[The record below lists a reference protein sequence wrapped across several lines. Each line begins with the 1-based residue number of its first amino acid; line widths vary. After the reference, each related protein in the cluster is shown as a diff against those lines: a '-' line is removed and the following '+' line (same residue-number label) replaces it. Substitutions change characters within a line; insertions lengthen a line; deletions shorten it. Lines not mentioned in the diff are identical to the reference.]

1 MTTKLNLLVVS
12 MVTLGLAGAVSGCE
26 AHAQVGTPAPAT
38 PPPPPAPPAPAP
50 VAAAPAPPPPPV
62 FKPPTSVGKAK
73 IEGTHV
79 KIPGE
84 LEFDVDKATLK
95 DTAGTKDILNT
106 LVEFMAQ
113 NPTVTKL
120 RIEGHTDNTGTP
132 EHNMK
137 LSQERADAVAAWLA
151 LHGVDKSRLVTKGY
165 GQTIP
170 LEKNDSAEHKAMNR
184 RTVFH
189 IAELNG
195 APVPASEANAAAA
208 GVTGPTP
215 TPATTPPAT
224 TPPAT
229 TPPATTH

>member
-1 MTTKLNLLVVS
+1 VP
-12 MVTLGLAGAVSGCE
+12 
-26 AHAQVGTPAPAT
+26 QP
-38 PPPPPAPPAPAP
+38 P
-50 VAAAPAPPPPPV
+50 VA
-62 FKPPTSVGKAK
+62 VGKAK

-95 DTAGTKDILNT
+95 ETAGTKDILNT

-113 NPTVTKL
+113 NPSVTKL

-151 LHGVDKSRLVTKGY
+151 LHGVAKTRLVTKGF
-165 GQTIP
+165 GQTTP

-195 APVPASEANAAAA
+195 AAVSASEANAAAA
-208 GVTGPTP
+208 GG
-215 TPATTPPAT
+215 TTPP
-224 TPPAT
+224 PA
-229 TPPATTH
+229 H